1 MEQTPKKHVS
11 HVIAWSLIALFAG
24 SLAFG
29 IWMYSNQIDTIYA
42 GSVNLSVTHK
52 KTAATTGTTTATTGA
67 TTGTTTTDNTAD
79 WKTYTDTTYGY
90 SVKYP
95 SNWVVNNSN
104 LKLIEFREKGK
115 TYSIE
120 ATDIYAIAISI
131 DEKAQT
137 KTALELANERKSIIT
152 VGTATV
158 TETTIDSF
166 KAAQIEDY
174 LQKTTIIV
182 NDNKRYN
189 IVTPNFG
196 SDTDNTSIRSVYDN
210 MLSTFTFAK

>member
-1 MEQTPKKHVS
+1 MQPEPKKHVS
-11 HVIAWSLIALFAG
+11 HAIAWSLIALLAG

-29 IWMYSNQIDTIYA
+29 IWAYFNQISDIYDNSFTI
-42 GSVNLSVTHK
+42 SVTHK
-52 KTAATTGTTTATTGA
+52 KTAATKPTTATTGTTIA
-67 TTGTTTTDNTAD
+67 TDATAD
-79 WKTYTDTTYGY
+79 WKTYADTTYGY

-137 KTALELANERKSIIT
+137 KTALELANERKSNIT

-158 TETTIDSF
+158 TETTIDSV

-174 LQKTTIIV
+174 LQKSTIIV
-182 NDNKRYN
+182 NASKRYD

-210 MLSTFTFAK
+210 MLSTFTFTN